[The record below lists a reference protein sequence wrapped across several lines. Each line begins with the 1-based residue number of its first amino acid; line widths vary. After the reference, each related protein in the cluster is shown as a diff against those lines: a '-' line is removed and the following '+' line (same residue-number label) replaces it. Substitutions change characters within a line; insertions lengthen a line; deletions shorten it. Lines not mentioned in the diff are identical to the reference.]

1 MVRGS
6 PIICSSKTN
15 SLGDDLVVATWFRIR
30 TKTKFYNDN
39 IIIDMGGAKHFVFM
53 QAS

>member
-15 SLGDDLVVATWFRIR
+15 SLGDDLVVGMLLYLRRFLFSIP
-30 TKTKFYNDN
+30 
-39 IIIDMGGAKHFVFM
+39 GAKY
-53 QAS
+53 